1 MSRELIQQH
10 LIEWISETGR
20 FTAPY
25 GILDSKSPDGKYRS
39 ITFGIARVTDIE
51 LRIYSPKWFLLRDSR
66 YGDHKF
72 LSTEEVKEWLS
83 TQYGLTSQAK

>member
-25 GILDSKSPDGKYRS
+25 GILDSKSADGKYRS

-66 YGDHKF
+66 HGDSKHDS
-72 LSTEEVKEWLS
+72 LEDVKAAL
-83 TQYGLTSQAK
+83 TDRYGLTH